1 MEARAVSGQGA
12 RRADPGRRHRVVFV
26 LVPNFSMMA
35 FVMAIEPLRLA
46 NRFLKR
52 DAYDWCLVSLDGK
65 AVRASNEV
73 SIIPDGSFRDLRSGR
88 LEFGKPEYYVVC
100 SGIGVEKVTDPD
112 FLKWLR
118 RVQGE
123 DVTLAGLCTA
133 AWLFARAGIMENRRC
148 AIHWETLPTF
158 AETFQDVEAHG
169 DLYET
174 DGNILTCAGGT
185 APLDMMLDLI
195 GRDHGPSVVT
205 WICEQSI
212 KDKVRGATD
221 RQRASLRV
229 RYGVHNGKLLQ
240 LIDRMEANISE
251 PLPLAELAR
260 HVRLS
265 VRHVER
271 LFRQHLGRSPARY
284 YLDLRL
290 DRARHL
296 LFQSN
301 MSVVEVAVACGFVS
315 ASHFSKCYRELFGRS
330 PQVDRQASAF
340 EEERS

>member
-1 MEARAVSGQGA
+1 MLSDGSWAVNQ
-12 RRADPGRRHRVVFV
+12 PQKHTMVFV
-26 LVPNFSMMA
+26 LVPKFSMIA
-35 FVMAIEPLRLA
+35 FVTALEPLRLA

-52 DAYDWCLVSLDGK
+52 KVYDWRVVSLDGRP
-65 AVRASNEV
+65 VSASNGV
-73 SIIPDGSFRDLRSGR
+73 SIIPDGSLQDLRANR
-88 LEFGKPEYYVVC
+88 LDIDKPDYYVVC
-100 SGIGVEKVTDPD
+100 SGIDVEKISDTD
-112 FLKWLR
+112 FFNWLR
-118 RVQGE
+118 RAQRE
-123 DVTLAGLCTA
+123 NAILAGLCTA
-133 AWLFARAGIMENRRC
+133 AWLFAKAGIMENRRC

-158 AETFQDVEAHG
+158 CETFQEVEAHA

-174 DGNILTCAGGT
+174 DGNIMTCAGGT
-185 APLDMMLDLI
+185 APLDMMLDVI
-195 GRDHGPSVVT
+195 GRDHGPTVVT
-205 WICEQSI
+205 WVCEQSL
-212 KDKVRGATD
+212 KDKVRGSND

-251 PLPLAELAR
+251 PLSLADLAD
-260 HVRLS
+260 HAGLS

-330 PQVDRQASAF
+330 PQADRHANAM
-340 EEERS
+340 EEVEAGAGI